1 MPFKKRNLGRDSRW
15 REKQNQIE
23 MVTFLG
29 SQFVV
34 QNKKKIAGVLRYNI
48 VGAIGTE
55 VQGLR
60 FNSVPYSVIVKYA
73 NDRDRHSFGEMR
85 NQFGA

>member
-15 REKQNQIE
+15 REKQNEIE
-23 MVTFLG
+23 MVTFLNR
-29 SQFVV
+29 QFVV
-34 QNKKKIAGVLRYNI
+34 QSKQKKGGVLRYSI
-48 VGAIGTE
+48 IGAIGTD

-60 FNSVPYSVIVKYA
+60 FADVPYSVIVKYA
-73 NDRDRHSFGEMR
+73 HDADRHSFGEMR